1 MNDKKSLQQ
10 LTKRV
15 APLLILSSFLIGLSG
30 CNTIK
35 GAGKDIERGGEVIQD
50 KAGDT
55 QKKM

>member
-10 LTKRV
+10 LAKRV
-15 APLLILSSFLIGLSG
+15 APLLILSGFLIGLSG

-35 GAGKDIERGGEVIQD
+35 GAGKDVERGGEVIQD
-50 KAGDT
+50 KASET

>member
-10 LTKRV
+10 LAKRV
-15 APLLILSSFLIGLSG
+15 TPLLILSGFLIGLSG

-35 GAGKDIERGGEVIQD
+35 GAGKDVERGGEVIQD
-50 KAGDT
+50 KASET